1 MPNRFI
7 ARAISVCVFAVALA
21 PVTGVAQAFRPAV
34 AGAADNPR
42 ASCTQLTSLKL
53 PDVKIS
59 EAVVVLAATTGAVR
73 APHCKVS
80 GVIGTEIKFA
90 LLLPDTWNQ
99 KFMMGGGGGFVGTID
114 NQAASSVNLGFA
126 TVGTDTGH
134 AGNVVD
140 ASWALNNLER
150 RVNYGYVAVHRTAE
164 VAKAIVR
171 SYYGAD
177 ASRSYFSGCSNGG
190 RQGMMEA
197 QRYPDDFDGIVAGA
211 PAMDF
216 TGIAAQFMKDIQ
228 TLFPDPKNAA
238 TSLVPAETMKL
249 VGSKIL
255 DICDAADGV
264 KDGVMDDPRACKV
277 DFNALPI
284 TDVQKAA
291 LKKVYA
297 PTTNKDGEIF
307 TGQPFGGE
315 TEPGG
320 WPMWISGGNPQLAM
334 LKQPSLRFG
343 FGTQFFKYFVFNDPS
358 WEYSRYDLATWKKDT
373 ELTAS
378 FLNATDPNLDAFKGK
393 GHKLIMSH
401 GWADAG
407 LSPLAT
413 IKYYDAVKS
422 RDPNVNDY
430 FRLFLMPGVLHCGG
444 GAGPDSADWTAA
456 IVDWVEKGKAPER
469 IIASKTTN
477 GAVARTRPLC
487 QYPQRAIYK
496 GSGSTDDEANFVCR

>member
-1 MPNRFI
+1 MLIQRFVGGLVL
-7 ARAISVCVFAVALA
+7 ACALSAV
-21 PVTGVAQAFRPAV
+21 VS
-34 AGAADNPR
+34 ADNPTM
-42 ASCTQLTSLKL
+42 SCSELAKIKL
-53 PDVKIS
+53 PDVKITDAS
-59 EAVVVLAATTGAVR
+59 AVPAATTGAVR

-80 GVIGTEIKFA
+80 GVIGSEIRFA

-134 AGNVVD
+134 SGNLVD

-150 RVNYGYVAVHRTAE
+150 RVNYGYAAVHRTAE

-197 QRYPDDFDGIVAGA
+197 QRFPDDFDGIVAGA

-216 TGIAAQFMKDIQ
+216 TGIAAQFMKDLQ
-228 TLFPDPKNAA
+228 TLFPDSKNP
-238 TSLVPAETMKL
+238 TSLLPAETMKL

-255 DICDAADGV
+255 DMCDAADGV
-264 KDGVMDDPRACKV
+264 KDGVMDDPRACKIDV
-277 DFNALPI
+277 NALPLS
-284 TDVQKAA
+284 DAQKAA

-307 TGQPFGGE
+307 SGQPFGGE

-320 WPMWISGGNPQLAM
+320 WPAWISGGSPQLAM

-358 WEYSRYDLATWKKDT
+358 WDYARYDLSTWKGDT
-373 ELTAS
+373 ALIGTV
-378 FLNATDPNLDAFKGK
+378 LNATDPNLDAFKAK
-393 GHKLIMSH
+393 GRKLIMSH

-407 LSPLAT
+407 LSALAT
-413 IKYYDAVKS
+413 IKYYDQVKS
-422 RDPNVNDY
+422 RDAGVNDY

-444 GAGPDSADWTAA
+444 GAGPDNADWTAA

-469 IIASKTTN
+469 IIASKMSEGKAT
-477 GAVARTRPLC
+477 RTRPLC
-487 QYPQRAIYK
+487 PYPQRAIYK
-496 GSGSTDDEANFVCR
+496 GSGSTDDAANFACQQ

>member
-7 ARAISVCVFAVALA
+7 ARAISVCVFAFALA

>member
-7 ARAISVCVFAVALA
+7 ARAISVCVFAIALA

-42 ASCTQLTSLKL
+42 ASCTQLTSLEL
-53 PDVKIS
+53 PDVRIS
-59 EAVVVLAATTGAVR
+59 EAVVVLAATTGAVS

-477 GAVARTRPLC
+477 GAVTRTRPLC

>member
-7 ARAISVCVFAVALA
+7 ARAISVCVIAVALA